1 MNLYFSLSFCMN
13 FDKNFQN
20 AGGFRIVSRFTAFKF
35 KLGFVGLRPK
45 CKTQNAKCKI
55 GERGRGST
63 QNAKSKYPSW
73 LKEFL
78 GCKLPQ

>member
-1 MNLYFSLSFCMN
+1 
-13 FDKNFQN
+13 
-20 AGGFRIVSRFTAFKF
+20 
-35 KLGFVGLRPK
+35 GFVGLRPK

-78 GCKLPQ
+78 GCKLPQVTIRLAFAEQKASFILHFAFCISQLPDKPKFK